1 MEEQLTFKMEIAFDG
16 TNYHG
21 WQTQPNGLAV
31 QQAIEERL
39 GRLFGNIPICIALSQ
54 SSLYPKP
61 PARYTRAISS
71 SKIP

>member
-31 QQAIEERL
+31 QQAKI
-39 GRLFGNIPICIALSQ
+39 GRAHV
-54 SSLYPKP
+54 
-61 PARYTRAISS
+61 
-71 SKIP
+71 